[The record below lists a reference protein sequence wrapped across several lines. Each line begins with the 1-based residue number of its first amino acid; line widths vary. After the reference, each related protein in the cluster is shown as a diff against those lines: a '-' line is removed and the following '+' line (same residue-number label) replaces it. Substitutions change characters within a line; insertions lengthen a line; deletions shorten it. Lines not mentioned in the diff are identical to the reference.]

1 MSDFVSRIINL
12 NTEIIKITA
21 NGILEN
27 PIYTIPV
34 YLFPYFLALILS
46 KHNLRAIFIC
56 NLIFGVS
63 GVGWLAVLGWAFF
76 ELENK
81 PRKPVDPDGR
91 LCPNCFE
98 LIRFKA
104 AICHHCHKPVA
115 DSAKAATDAKP

>member
-1 MSDFVSRIINL
+1 MSDVVSKIINL
-12 NTEIIKITA
+12 NTEVIKITA

-27 PIYTIPV
+27 PLYCIPIYF
-34 YLFPYFLALILS
+34 FPYLLALSLS

-63 GVGWLAVLGWAFF
+63 GVGWLVVLGWAFF

-81 PRKPVDPDGR
+81 PRKPVDPVGR
-91 LCPNCFE
+91 LCPKCSE

-104 AICHHCHKPVA
+104 DFCHHCHNPVA
-115 DSAKAATDAKP
+115 DSAKAAPDAKP